1 MNKKKYHEIE
11 EVQYYCSKV
20 QGKKNSKIYH
30 DFALSLEGNFQCLV
44 VIVHMPSEIVSCK
57 LLTFLCNQ
65 QLS

>member
-1 MNKKKYHEIE
+1 MKLKRYNTIVRRFRE
-11 EVQYYCSKV
+11 
-20 QGKKNSKIYH
+20 KKNSKIYH